1 MTDELSSGGAA
12 YDTDGTETPLEIPA
26 ELPILPLRDTVLFPN
41 SFMPLAVAREASVR
55 LIDEATATG
64 RMIGVFT
71 QREAAT
77 EEPLQEDLYT
87 IGTATHIHKMFKLPD
102 GSLRLIVQGLARIRL
117 DGIAQTRPYLRGAV
131 SAAEEVLRDE
141 DHLEIDALQR
151 NIKSNFQQV
160 VSLSPLLS
168 DDLQALAVNIT
179 DPGKLADFIASSL
192 TTIGTAVKQEVLDTL
207 DIRARMD
214 SLNRLLIKELEV
226 LELGSKIQSQV
237 QSEVGKNQREY
248 FLREQMKAIQKE
260 LGEGDEQAKE
270 IDELRSKIEAAGM
283 PESVKK
289 ETLRE
294 LDRLSKMP
302 VAAAEYTVSRT
313 YLDWIVALPWSRRTE
328 DAIDLKRTKE
338 VLDADHSGLEKVKD
352 RVLEYLAVRKLNPDV
367 KGPILCFL
375 GPPGVG
381 KTSLARSI
389 ANSLGRKFVR
399 VSLGGMR
406 DEAEIRG
413 HRRTYIGA
421 LPGQVIQG
429 LRRAESKNPVFIL
442 DEIDKLGADFR
453 GDPAS
458 ALLEVLDPEQNN
470 TFRDH
475 YLDVPF
481 DLSEVL
487 FLTTANVL
495 DPVPPA
501 LRDRMEVLELAGYT
515 EEEKLKIALEHLI
528 AKQVKNHGL
537 TEAYVEFTEPAI
549 RSVIRNYTR
558 EAGVRNLEREI
569 GALCRKIARRRAEG
583 DETKVTV
590 TAELVNEFLGAPTFL
605 DEEIENRTKDPGVA
619 VGLAWTPAGGEVLF
633 VEASRM
639 QGAGSLTLTG
649 HLGDVMKE
657 SARTALSWFRS
668 NAPHYGVDPAF
679 YKDAEIHLHV
689 PSGAIPKDGPSAGVT
704 MVAALASEL
713 TGRAVRGDVA
723 MTGEITLSG
732 RVLPVGGIK
741 EKVLAARRHGVTRSD
756 PAAPEREEHPRGPD
770 RGAAARADD
779 SLRVGNRRRARARSD
794 PVVRPDSRGASAA
807 RLLRQNDGEL
817 NGSDHPQS
825 HHRLHIGDLA
835 ATDHIPDVGQREC
848 LRLDVFVFVECGGF
862 GRIGEAGEAK
872 EDHFLVAI
880 TRCRVQR
887 PEPDDR
893 CRHLP
898 DLLMALAPRRLF
910 WRFPGIDAARGE
922 LPEPL
927 ADGVAILPDQDD
939 VARFGDRNQ
948 HH

>member
-1 MTDELSSGGAA
+1 MSDQSEKTDQSDRLDDDLVVSGERPLS
-12 YDTDGTETPLEIPA
+12 IPG
-26 ELPILPLRDTVLFPN
+26 ELPVLPLRDTVLFPN

-55 LIDEATATG
+55 LIDEATNSG

-71 QREAAT
+71 QREASV
-77 EEPLQEDLYT
+77 EEPMLDDLYA

-102 GSLRLIVQGLARIRL
+102 GSLRLIVQGLARVKLERIV
-117 DGIAQTRPYLRGAV
+117 QTRPYLRGAV
-131 SAAEEVLRDE
+131 TAADESLREE

-160 VSLSPLLS
+160 VSLSPVLS
-168 DDLQALAVNIT
+168 DDLQALAANIT

-192 TTIGTAVKQEVLDTL
+192 TTIGTPVKQEILDTL

-214 SLNRLLIKELEV
+214 ALNRILIKELEV

-248 FLREQMKAIQKE
+248 FLREQLKAIQKE
-260 LGEGDEQAKE
+260 LGEGDEQARE
-270 IDELRSKIEAAGM
+270 IDELRAKVDSAGM
-283 PESVKK
+283 PDTVKK
-289 ETLRE
+289 EALRE

-313 YLDWIVALPWSRRTE
+313 YMDWIVALPWAKRTE
-328 DAIDLKRTKE
+328 DSIDLRRTKE

-352 RVLEYLAVRKLNPDV
+352 RVIEYLAVRKLNPDV

-381 KTSLARSI
+381 KTSLAKSI

-421 LPGQVIQG
+421 LPGQIIQG

-442 DEIDKLGADFR
+442 DEIDKLGSDFR

-515 EEEKLKIALEHLI
+515 EEEKVKIAFEHLI
-528 AKQVKNHGL
+528 AKQIANHGL
-537 TEAYVEFTEPAI
+537 SAESIEFTQGAI
-549 RSVIRNYTR
+549 RSVIRGYTR
-558 EAGVRNLEREI
+558 EAGVRNLEREM
-569 GALCRKIARRRAEG
+569 GALCRKVARRRAEG
-583 DETKVTV
+583 DETRVVITEAV
-590 TAELVNEFLGAPTFL
+590 VIEMLGAPTFL

-639 QGAGSLTLTG
+639 QGGGTLTLTG

-657 SARTALSWFRS
+657 SARTALSWFR
-668 NAPHYGVDPAF
+668 AHAKHYGVDPEF
-679 YKDAEIHLHV
+679 YKDSEVHLHV

-704 MVAALASEL
+704 MVTALASEL
-713 TGRAVRGDVA
+713 TGRPVRGDVA

-741 EKVLAARRHGVTRSD
+741 EKVLAARRHGITEVILPRQNEKNIKEDLTEELRSELKIHYVAHIEEVTKIALL
-756 PAAPEREEHPRGPD
+756 P
-770 RGAAARADD
+770 
-779 SLRVGNRRRARARSD
+779 
-794 PVVRPDSRGASAA
+794 SAA
-807 RLLRQNDGEL
+807 
-817 NGSDHPQS
+817 QS
-825 HHRLHIGDLA
+825 HTGLPVDDEL
-835 ATDHIPDVGQREC
+835 RETV
-848 LRLDVFVFVECGGF
+848 R
-862 GRIGEAGEAK
+862 
-872 EDHFLVAI
+872 
-880 TRCRVQR
+880 
-887 PEPDDR
+887 
-893 CRHLP
+893 
-898 DLLMALAPRRLF
+898 
-910 WRFPGIDAARGE
+910 
-922 LPEPL
+922 
-927 ADGVAILPDQDD
+927 
-939 VARFGDRNQ
+939 
-948 HH
+948 

>member
-1 MTDELSSGGAA
+1 MG
-12 YDTDGTETPLEIPA
+12 DTDQERPVGESLDPERPLQIPP
-26 ELPILPLRDTVLFPN
+26 ELPVLPLRDTVLFPN

-55 LIDEATATG
+55 LVEEANAAG
-64 RMIGVFT
+64 RLIGVFT
-71 QREAAT
+71 QREAAL
-77 EEPLQEDLYT
+77 EEPMQDDLYPV
-87 IGTATHIHKMFKLPD
+87 GTVTHIHKMFKLPD
-102 GSLRLIVQGLARIRL
+102 GSLRLIVQGLARVTL
-117 DGIAQTRPYLRGAV
+117 DRVVQARPYLRAAV
-131 SAAEEVLRDE
+131 TVADDQLRDE

-168 DDLQALAVNIT
+168 DDLQTLAANIT

-192 TTIGTAVKQEVLDTL
+192 ATIGTPIKQEILSTL
-207 DIRARMD
+207 DVRARMD
-214 SLNRLLIKELEV
+214 TLNRILIKELEV
-226 LELGSKIQSQV
+226 LELGSRIQSQV

-270 IDELRSKIEAAGM
+270 IEELRAKIDGAGM
-283 PESVKK
+283 PDPVRK
-289 ETLRE
+289 EALRE

-313 YLDWIVALPWSRRTE
+313 YVDWLVALPWAKRT
-328 DAIDLKRTKE
+328 DDSIDLRHTKQ

-389 ANSLGRKFVR
+389 ANSIGRKFVR

-421 LPGQVIQG
+421 LPGQIIQG
-429 LRRAESKNPVFIL
+429 IRRAESKNPVFIL
-442 DEIDKLGADFR
+442 DEIDKLGSDFR

-470 TFRDH
+470 SFRDH

-495 DPVPPA
+495 DPIPPA

-515 EEEKLKIALEHLI
+515 EEEKLAIAFEHLI

-537 TEAYVEFTEPAI
+537 TQEHVEFTRETIAA
-549 RSVIRNYTR
+549 VIRGYTR

-583 DETKVTV
+583 DEARVVITPD
-590 TAELVNEFLGAPTFL
+590 LVMQMLGAPTFL

-639 QGAGSLTLTG
+639 QGGGTLTLTG

-657 SARTALSWFRS
+657 SARTALSWLRA
-668 NAPHYGVDPAF
+668 NAQHYGVDPSF

-689 PSGAIPKDGPSAGVT
+689 PSGAVPKDGPSAGVT
-704 MVAALASEL
+704 MVCALTSQL
-713 TGRAVRGDVA
+713 TGRPVRGDIA
-723 MTGEITLSG
+723 MTGEISLSG

-741 EKVLAARRHGVTRSD
+741 EKVLAARRHGITELIL
-756 PAAPEREEHPRGPD
+756 P
-770 RGAAARADD
+770 
-779 SLRVGNRRRARARSD
+779 
-794 PVVRPDSRGASAA
+794 
-807 RLLRQNDGEL
+807 RQNEK
-817 NGSDHPQS
+817 N
-825 HHRLHIGDLA
+825 
-835 ATDHIPDVGQREC
+835 V
-848 LRLDVFVFVECGGF
+848 
-862 GRIGEAGEAK
+862 K
-872 EDHFLVAI
+872 EDLTEDLRKELTIHFVTEISDAVAI
-880 TRCRVQR
+880 ALQPNANQTHV
-887 PEPDDR
+887 P
-893 CRHLP
+893 LP
-898 DLLMALAPRRLF
+898 VHS
-910 WRFPGIDAARGE
+910 DAQ
-922 LPEPL
+922 P
-927 ADGVAILPDQDD
+927 VA
-939 VARFGDRNQ
+939 
-948 HH
+948 

>member
-1 MTDELSSGGAA
+1 MKVASGTASSAAKKSPSVASGRCRSPFAARIVRRHGKSRSSASACWRSGAA
-12 YDTDGTETPLEIPA
+12 PLRSSSTSKAKGGPGRTAAHHLHEPGAGITGPCFSPLPKQQSPSMSDQNEPLVVVKDESSEPPLAIPR
-26 ELPILPLRDTVLFPN
+26 ELPVLPLRDTVLFPN

-55 LIDEATATG
+55 LIDEATTSG

-71 QREAAT
+71 QREAAV
-77 EEPLQEDLYT
+77 EEPTQDDLYP

-102 GSLRLIVQGLARIRL
+102 GSLRLIVQGLARVRL
-117 DGIAQTRPYLRGAV
+117 DRIIQTRPYLKASV
-131 SAAEEVLRDE
+131 TTAEEVLRDE

-168 DDLQALAVNIT
+168 DDLQALAGNIT

-192 TTIGTAVKQEVLDTL
+192 TTIGTGVKQEVLEML

-214 SLNRLLIKELEV
+214 VLNRLLIKELEV

-248 FLREQMKAIQKE
+248 FLREQLKAIQKE

-270 IDELRSKIEAAGM
+270 IEELRAKIDAAGM
-283 PESVKK
+283 PEAVKK
-289 ETLRE
+289 EALRE

-313 YLDWIVALPWSRRTE
+313 YLDWVVALPWNKRTE
-328 DAIDLKRTKE
+328 DSIDLRRTKE

-352 RVLEYLAVRKLNPDV
+352 RVLEYLAVRKLNPEV

-442 DEIDKLGADFR
+442 DEIDKLGSDFR

-458 ALLEVLDPEQNN
+458 ALLEVLDPEQNS

-487 FLTTANVL
+487 FVTTANVM
-495 DPVPPA
+495 DPIPPP

-515 EEEKLKIALEHLI
+515 EEEKLQIATEHLI
-528 AKQVKNHGL
+528 GKQVKNHGL
-537 TEAYVEFTEPAI
+537 TPEQIELTADAI
-549 RSVIRNYTR
+549 RTVIRGYTR

-569 GALCRKIARRRAEG
+569 GALCRKVARRRAEG
-583 DETKVTV
+583 DESKVVITPEV
-590 TAELVNEFLGAPTFL
+590 VATMLGAPTFL

-633 VEASRM
+633 IEASRM
-639 QGAGSLTLTG
+639 QGGGSLTLTG
-649 HLGDVMKE
+649 QLGDVMKE
-657 SARTALSWFRS
+657 SGRTALSWFRA
-668 NAPHYGVDPAF
+668 NATRYGVDPSF

-704 MVAALASEL
+704 MVTALASEL
-713 TGRAVRGDVA
+713 TGRPVRGDMA

-741 EKVLAARRHGVTRSD
+741 EKVLAARRHGITEVILPRQNEKNIKEDLTDELR
-756 PAAPEREEHPRGPD
+756 RELTIHY
-770 RGAAARADD
+770 
-779 SLRVGNRRRARARSD
+779 
-794 PVVRPDSRGASAA
+794 VVHIEEVLALALLPSAA
-807 RLLRQNDGEL
+807 QTHTGLPIDDEVRQ
-817 NGSDHPQS
+817 
-825 HHRLHIGDLA
+825 
-835 ATDHIPDVGQREC
+835 T
-848 LRLDVFVFVECGGF
+848 
-862 GRIGEAGEAK
+862 
-872 EDHFLVAI
+872 
-880 TRCRVQR
+880 VQ
-887 PEPDDR
+887 
-893 CRHLP
+893 
-898 DLLMALAPRRLF
+898 
-910 WRFPGIDAARGE
+910 
-922 LPEPL
+922 
-927 ADGVAILPDQDD
+927 
-939 VARFGDRNQ
+939 
-948 HH
+948 

>member
-1 MTDELSSGGAA
+1 MSDQSDKTDQ
-12 YDTDGTETPLEIPA
+12 TETVDEDLIVSGERPLSIPG
-26 ELPILPLRDTVLFPN
+26 ELPVLPLRDTVLFPN

-55 LIDEATATG
+55 LIEEATTSG

-71 QREAAT
+71 QREASV
-77 EEPLQEDLYT
+77 EEPLLDDLYP

-102 GSLRLIVQGLARIRL
+102 GSLRLIVQGLARVRL
-117 DGIAQTRPYLRGAV
+117 ERIVQTHPYLRGAV
-131 SAAEEVLRDE
+131 TAADESLREE

-160 VSLSPLLS
+160 VSLSPVLS
-168 DDLQALAVNIT
+168 DDLQALSANIT

-192 TTIGTAVKQEVLDTL
+192 TTIGTPVKQEVLNTL

-214 SLNRLLIKELEV
+214 SLNRILIKELEV

-248 FLREQMKAIQKE
+248 FLREQLKAIQKE
-260 LGEGDEQAKE
+260 LGEGDDQARE
-270 IDELRSKIEAAGM
+270 IDELRAKIDAAGM
-283 PESVKK
+283 PDAVKK
-289 ETLRE
+289 EALRE

-313 YLDWIVALPWSRRTE
+313 YMDWIVGLPWAKRTE
-328 DAIDLKRTKE
+328 DSIDLRRTKE

-352 RVLEYLAVRKLNPDV
+352 RVIEFLAVRKLNPDV

-381 KTSLARSI
+381 KTSLAKSI

-421 LPGQVIQG
+421 LPGQIIQG
-429 LRRAESKNPVFIL
+429 LRRAESKNPVVIL
-442 DEIDKLGADFR
+442 DEIDKLGSDFR

-515 EEEKLKIALEHLI
+515 EEEKLKIAVEHLI
-528 AKQVKNHGL
+528 AKQIANHGL
-537 TEAYVEFTEPAI
+537 SGETVEFTERAI
-549 RSVIRNYTR
+549 RAIIRGYTR

-569 GALCRKIARRRAEG
+569 GALCRKVARRRAEG
-583 DETKVTV
+583 DEARIVITDEVV
-590 TAELVNEFLGAPTFL
+590 LAMLGAPTFL

-639 QGAGSLTLTG
+639 QGGGSLTLTG

-657 SARTALSWFRS
+657 SARTALSWFR
-668 NAPHYGVDPAF
+668 AHATHYGVDPQF
-679 YKDAEIHLHV
+679 YKNAEVHLHV

-704 MVAALASEL
+704 MVTALASEL
-713 TGRAVRGDVA
+713 TRRPVRGDVA

-741 EKVLAARRHGVTRSD
+741 EKVLAAHRHGITEVILPRQNEKNIKEDLTEELRRQLTIHYVGHIEEVTAIALT
-756 PAAPEREEHPRGPD
+756 P
-770 RGAAARADD
+770 
-779 SLRVGNRRRARARSD
+779 
-794 PVVRPDSRGASAA
+794 SAA
-807 RLLRQNDGEL
+807 
-817 NGSDHPQS
+817 QS
-825 HHRLHIGDLA
+825 HTGLPVDEEI
-835 ATDHIPDVGQREC
+835 RE
-848 LRLDVFVFVECGGF
+848 
-862 GRIGEAGEAK
+862 A
-872 EDHFLVAI
+872 
-880 TRCRVQR
+880 VQ
-887 PEPDDR
+887 
-893 CRHLP
+893 
-898 DLLMALAPRRLF
+898 
-910 WRFPGIDAARGE
+910 
-922 LPEPL
+922 
-927 ADGVAILPDQDD
+927 
-939 VARFGDRNQ
+939 
-948 HH
+948 

>member
-1 MTDELSSGGAA
+1 MSDRDEPVVVEEAPSAERL
-12 YDTDGTETPLEIPA
+12 TIPDDM
-26 ELPILPLRDTVLFPN
+26 PVLPLRDTVLFPN

-55 LIDEATATG
+55 LIDEASTSG

-71 QREAAT
+71 QREAT
-77 EEPLQEDLYT
+77 VEEPLQEDLYP
-87 IGTATHIHKMFKLPD
+87 IGTRDPHPQD
-102 GSLRLIVQGLARIRL
+102 VQAARRQPAAHRPGPVARAAGQAAA
-117 DGIAQTRPYLRGAV
+117 DQPYLRGAV
-131 SAAEEVLRDE
+131 SLADEVLRDE

-168 DDLQALAVNIT
+168 DDLQALAGNIT

-192 TTIGTAVKQEVLDTL
+192 TTIGTPVKQEVLETL

-270 IDELRSKIEAAGM
+270 IDELRDKLDAAGL
-283 PESVKK
+283 PEAVRK
-289 ETLRE
+289 EALRE

-313 YLDWIVALPWSRRTE
+313 YLDWMIALPWSKRTE
-328 DAIDLKRTKE
+328 DSIDLKQTKD

-381 KTSLARSI
+381 KTSLAKSI

-442 DEIDKLGADFR
+442 DEIDKLGSDFR

-495 DPVPPA
+495 DPVPPP

-515 EEEKLKIALEHLI
+515 EEEKLKIALEHL
-528 AKQVKNHGL
+528 
-537 TEAYVEFTEPAI
+537 
-549 RSVIRNYTR
+549 
-558 EAGVRNLEREI
+558 
-569 GALCRKIARRRAEG
+569 
-583 DETKVTV
+583 
-590 TAELVNEFLGAPTFL
+590 
-605 DEEIENRTKDPGVA
+605 VA
-619 VGLAWTPAGGEVLF
+619 QADRQP
-633 VEASRM
+633 RP
-639 QGAGSLTLTG
+639 
-649 HLGDVMKE
+649 D
-657 SARTALSWFRS
+657 
-668 NAPHYGVDPAF
+668 
-679 YKDAEIHLHV
+679 
-689 PSGAIPKDGPSAGVT
+689 
-704 MVAALASEL
+704 
-713 TGRAVRGDVA
+713 GRAA
-723 MTGEITLSG
+723 
-732 RVLPVGGIK
+732 
-741 EKVLAARRHGVTRSD
+741 
-756 PAAPEREEHPRGPD
+756 
-770 RGAAARADD
+770 
-779 SLRVGNRRRARARSD
+779 
-794 PVVRPDSRGASAA
+794 
-807 RLLRQNDGEL
+807 
-817 NGSDHPQS
+817 
-825 HHRLHIGDLA
+825 
-835 ATDHIPDVGQREC
+835 
-848 LRLDVFVFVECGGF
+848 
-862 GRIGEAGEAK
+862 
-872 EDHFLVAI
+872 
-880 TRCRVQR
+880 RVQR
-887 PEPDDR
+887 RGDPRRDSRLHARGRRQEPRARDR
-893 CRHLP
+893 RPLP
-898 DLLMALAPRRLF
+898 QGRAPPGRGRRRPRWPSRRKSWSRCSGPRRFSTRKSRIAPRILAWPWA
-910 WRFPGIDAARGE
+910 WRGRPPAAKSSSSKRHGCR
-922 LPEPL
+922 
-927 ADGVAILPDQDD
+927 AA
-939 VARFGDRNQ
+939 AASR
-948 HH
+948 